1 MSAIIQI
8 GDIKIIEDQYGRYR
22 LNDLHKAAG
31 GEKRH
36 QPSDWLRLSNTQEL
50 IENIRKEI
58 CAKIEPE
65 IFGSFSLEPVVTIKG
80 GDFQGTFATKKLVY
94 AYATWISPT
103 FFSHVL
109 DVFEEQRNKQIEEIK
124 RRENMTEIEILREN
138 AKLTLR
144 LADEMEAKQKLTDKI
159 SSGALFEKL
168 NLIQDVRPV
177 ISLEDIKEN
186 YFLGFST
193 LAIDQF
199 LRYTNHPKRE
209 VVVAGKFPKNMYID
223 ENMFEAA
230 HQLWNECEK
239 VKTKKFIELSHKC
252 FLDRKAFMLPWVAK
266 QVWGF

>member
-8 GDIKIIEDQYGRYR
+8 SDIKIIEDQYGRYR
-22 LNDLHKAAG
+22 LNDLHKVSG

-36 QPSDWLRLSNTQEL
+36 QPSDWLRLSNTKEL
-50 IENIRKEI
+50 IETIRKDNLT
-58 CAKIEPE
+58 KQTPE
-65 IFGSFSLEPVVTIKG
+65 ISGVCSFEPVVSIEG
-80 GDFQGTFATKKLVY
+80 ASGGTFAVKKLVY